1 MGNIHRFLGARACN
15 QQRLGCCVSRIYWFA
30 RSSRHRCQVETR
42 KMKRLWY
49 KLKSGW
55 WKFVLGFVVL
65 ASLLI
70 YFYRL
75 LKPADDRVE
84 YLETIKTEA
93 TLALKEAELRGRLEK
108 DKIGA
113 VKSVFQN
120 RLRDTEKIDD
130 REERLKALIRLH
142 KELDI

>member
-1 MGNIHRFLGARACN
+1 
-15 QQRLGCCVSRIYWFA
+15 
-30 RSSRHRCQVETR
+30 
-42 KMKRLWY
+42 MKWLWY

-55 WKFVLGFVVL
+55 WKFVLGFVVV

-75 LKPADDRVE
+75 LKPTEDKIE
-84 YLETIKTEA
+84 YLEMIKADAQVALTEA
-93 TLALKEAELRGRLEK
+93 SLRARMEK

-120 RLRDTEKIDD
+120 RLKDTEKIDD

-142 KELDI
+142 KELDL

>member
-1 MGNIHRFLGARACN
+1 
-15 QQRLGCCVSRIYWFA
+15 
-30 RSSRHRCQVETR
+30 
-42 KMKRLWY
+42 MKWLWY

-55 WKFVLGFVVL
+55 WKLVLGIVVL

-75 LKPADDRVE
+75 LKPADDRIE
-84 YLETIKTEA
+84 YLDAIKTEA
-93 TLALKEAELRGRLEK
+93 TIALKESELRGRLEK

-113 VKSVFQN
+113 LKSVFQN
-120 RLRDTEKIDD
+120 RLRDTKRIDD
-130 REERLKALIRLH
+130 RNERLKALIRLH

>member
-1 MGNIHRFLGARACN
+1 
-15 QQRLGCCVSRIYWFA
+15 
-30 RSSRHRCQVETR
+30 
-42 KMKRLWY
+42 MKWLWY

-55 WKFVLGFVVL
+55 WKIVLGVVVL

-75 LKPADDRVE
+75 LKPADDKIE
-84 YLETIKTEA
+84 YLEVIKTEA
-93 TLALKEAELRGRLEK
+93 TVALKEAELRGRLEK

-113 VKSVFQN
+113 VRSVFKN
-120 RLRDTEKIDD
+120 RLRDLNHISD

>member
-1 MGNIHRFLGARACN
+1 
-15 QQRLGCCVSRIYWFA
+15 
-30 RSSRHRCQVETR
+30 
-42 KMKRLWY
+42 MKWLWY
-49 KLKSGW
+49 KTKSGW
-55 WKFVLGFVVL
+55 WKFVLGVVVL

-75 LKPADDRVE
+75 LKPAYDRVE
-84 YLETIKTEA
+84 YLEAINTEA
-93 TLALKEAELRGRLEK
+93 TAALKENELRGRLEK

-113 VKSVFQN
+113 VKQVFES
-120 RLRDTEKIDD
+120 RLKDTKKIED